1 MNKPFAVALIAAG
14 SLLLAGCPAGL
25 GGKDYSRSQ
34 ARTAQEVHIRVAP
47 EKIRFFYPGDLTYQV
62 ADDLLLT

>member
-14 SLLLAGCPAGL
+14 TLLLAGCPAGV

-34 ARTAQEVHIRVAP
+34 ARTVSDPIGSL
-47 EKIRFFYPGDLTYQV
+47 FFGCSR
-62 ADDLLLT
+62 ASMA